1 MKTMTCQQLHGPCDA
16 LIRGESAQE
25 MMENGQKHGL
35 EMAAKGDKAHIEI
48 MERFRK
54 QREHMTEEDI
64 KPFMEKFNQEFDNL
78 PEDK

>member
-1 MKTMTCQQLHGPCDA
+1 MKTMTCKQLHGSCDT
-16 LIRGESAQE
+16 LIHAENAEE
-25 MMENGQKHGL
+25 MMVNGQKHGR

-48 MERFRK
+48 MEHFRK

-64 KPFMEKFNQEFDNL
+64 KPFMEKFKQEFYNL